1 MEKHSSNT
9 TLPPLEID
17 DANHE
22 EEQVSASTLKQPLLP
37 TRTAE
42 HEPTRST
49 STSTIESIVSST
61 NSNDSDQSTE
71 IPQSNLDKKRK
82 QIINRAKAMPITQ
95 TQKRA
100 RWVPG
105 HRYMPLLIL
114 QWFWHPIAIFIQ
126 SSRKAMSG
134 SGHVNDNKLHS
145 HDGHHH
151 HHYHH
156 HHNNAVHSSSVGHGA
171 TSNKSNTSVFVVGN
185 NGGDLF
191 LE

>member
-1 MEKHSSNT
+1 MRMEKDSSNV

-17 DANHE
+17 HANYE
-22 EEQVSASTLKQPLLP
+22 EEQASANVMKQPLLP
-37 TRTAE
+37 SRSAE

-49 STSTIESIVSST
+49 STSTIGSAVSST
-61 NSNDSDQSTE
+61 NSNDSVQSTE
-71 IPQSNLDKKRK
+71 IPQSHLDKKRK
-82 QIINRAKAMPITQ
+82 QIINRAKALPITQ

-134 SGHVNDNKLHS
+134 GGHVNDNKLQNS

-151 HHYHH
+151 HHH
-156 HHNNAVHSSSVGHGA
+156 HHNVAHSASVGQGA
-171 TSNKSNTSVFVVGN
+171 TTTKSTTSVFVVGN